1 MLSWRPVSILTMLLL
16 LSNII
21 AQLNT
26 ENKTKYE
33 FRKNMNLE
41 KRNKELRERRERRRG
56 ATGGE

>member
-21 AQLNT
+21 AQQNI
-26 ENKTKYE
+26 ENKTWK
-33 FRKNMNLE
+33 KLQNLE

>member
-21 AQLNT
+21 AQLNI
-26 ENKTKYE
+26 ENKTWK
-33 FRKNMNLE
+33 KLQNLE
-41 KRNKELRERRERRRG
+41 KRNKELKERRERRRG